1 MKIMKTNARLLA
13 ELTQLLTPE
22 KTVEKTNENN
32 SLSIVLARLEK
43 LEKQIAD
50 NSVLSNKSTIL
61 HPSQQKFQIVEA
73 NEILLP
79 NTNEKACR
87 FEPDK
92 PCDYCSMCS
101 AHGF

>member
-1 MKIMKTNARLLA
+1 MQSKARLLA
-13 ELTQLLTPE
+13 ELTHLLMPE
-22 KTVEKTNENN
+22 KTVSNNDENN
-32 SLSIVLARLEK
+32 ALSIILARLEK

-50 NSVLSNKSTIL
+50 NSVLTNKATIL

-79 NTNEKACR
+79 NTNEKACL

-101 AHGF
+101 AQGF